1 LHYLDHQRPDK
12 VTEELINLLSPRK
25 ALTPC
30 EAGSLTT
37 QSLIN
42 IEYVLQ
48 RWEGDALPDLKKF
61 YLQDTKP
68 INIDLNV
75 IS

>member
-1 LHYLDHQRPDK
+1 
-12 VTEELINLLSPRK
+12 
-25 ALTPC
+25 

-48 RWEGDALPDLKKF
+48 RWEGDAQPDLKKI

-68 INIDLNV
+68 INIDLDV